1 MGTTG
6 EAAGI
11 SEWLGQSGRSWA
23 EQWRRTDRG
32 FSMLTE
38 RLLQRTREFD
48 FGSMLDIGC
57 GAGELSLA
65 IARGRPQ
72 CRVVGVDISPP
83 LVAAARER
91 GAHHPDVVFE
101 LADAATW
108 RPVEPFAPD
117 LLVSRHGVMFFDDPP
132 SAFANLRE
140 LAAPG
145 AALMFSCFR
154 GRELNPALTEASTLL
169 PDPPPP
175 PADPRAPGPFAFADR
190 DYVEQILTRA
200 GWSDLA
206 VEAYDFAMIVG
217 GGADPI
223 EDSLAYFTTIGPAAR
238 AARELGEADRE
249 AFFGRLRDLA
259 RRNLREGIVSLRAA
273 AWIVTARKA

>member
-1 MGTTG
+1 MRTDS
-6 EAAGI
+6 EAVNA

-38 RLLQRTREFD
+38 RLLRGTREFR
-48 FGSMLDIGC
+48 FSSVLDVGC

-83 LVAAARER
+83 LVEAARER
-91 GAHHPDVVFE
+91 GANHPDVAFE

-108 RPVEPFAPD
+108 QPAEPFAPE
-117 LLVSRHGVMFFDDPP
+117 LLVSRHGVMFFDDPT
-132 SAFANLRE
+132 SAFTHLRE

-145 AALMFSCFR
+145 AGLLFSCFR
-154 GRELNPALTEASTLL
+154 ERDLNPALTDAAWLL

-175 PADPRAPGPFAFADR
+175 PADPHAPGPFAFADR
-190 DYVEQILTRA
+190 ERVEAILAGA
-200 GWSDLA
+200 GWSEIA
-206 VEAYDFAMIVG
+206 FEAYDFALIVG
-217 GGADPI
+217 AGADPI

-238 AARELGEADRE
+238 LARELDETERE
-249 AFFGRLRDLA
+249 AFAGRLRDLA
-259 RRNLREGIVSLRAA
+259 RRNLREGIVSLRAS